1 MITIK
6 ATTKFIKDSSK
17 ILSLDDLE
25 HLYDY
30 LTLYPDAGKIIS
42 GTNGVRKLRWQAAN
56 SHKGKS
62 GGLRILYHYSSG
74 LLIIMLAVY
83 AKNKKE
89 DLSGEERNKLK
100 KLIPKL
106 IEQFKE

>member
-6 ATTKFIKDSSK
+6 TTAKFVKDASK
-17 ILSLDDLE
+17 MLNLDDLE
-25 HLYDY
+25 HLYNY
-30 LTLYPDAGKIIS
+30 LTLYPDAGKIIN

-56 SHKGKS
+56 SHRGKS
-62 GGLRILYHYSSG
+62 AGLRVLYHYSDG
-74 LLIIMLAVY
+74 MLIIMLMIY

-100 KLIPKL
+100 KVIPKL